1 MQREIQNVIFT
12 NHALER
18 IKLRHITQGM
28 VVQAI
33 NKSDENFLED
43 DGDTRFIKK
52 INGRN
57 VHIVARQADEPGK
70 WLVISAWV
78 RGEDDPK
85 PLHIRLL
92 QMFVRWLGSLRQ
104 R

>member
-1 MQREIQNVIFT
+1 MQRELQNVIFT
-12 NHALER
+12 NHAIER
-18 IKLRHITQGM
+18 LKLRRISQNM
-28 VVQAI
+28 VVQTV
-33 NKSDENFLED
+33 KRSDESFLED
-43 DGDTRFIKK
+43 DGDTRFIKDIK
-52 INGRN
+52 GRN

-85 PLHIRLL
+85 PL
-92 QMFVRWLGSLRQ
+92 FVRILQAIWGLFKR

>member
-1 MQREIQNVIFT
+1 MQRELQNVIFT
-12 NHALER
+12 NHAIER
-18 IKLRHITQGM
+18 LKLRRISQQM
-28 VVQAI
+28 VVQTV
-33 NKSDENFLED
+33 KRPDDSFLED
-43 DGDTRFIKK
+43 DGDTRFIKDIK
-52 INGRN
+52 GRN

-85 PLHIRLL
+85 PL
-92 QMFVRWLGSLRQ
+92 FVRILQAIWGLFKR

>member
-18 IKLRHITQGM
+18 IRLRRITQGM
-28 VVQAI
+28 IVQAI
-33 NKSDENFLED
+33 KKSDENFIED
-43 DGDTRFIKK
+43 DGDIRFIKT
-52 INGRN
+52 ISGRN
-57 VHIVARQADEPGK
+57 VHVVARQADEPGK

-85 PLHIRLL
+85 PLLTRLL
-92 QMFVRWLGSLRQ
+92 QTLLRWLGLGHKP
-104 R
+104 